1 MAVFDSHENKAYTI
15 PIKGAYQFDQV
26 IQTFQDE
33 MRAARGGDPEAPDN
47 EAIKKMAYMDQKLQL
62 VNSFGTNKSRKKVQS
77 MITNMV
83 DETGIT
89 NAPNKGVRD
98 QRLADRAQQ
107 IAEQQESLKKVSLTQ
122 GERRMHLY
130 SRSNLLPSSVLGEV
144 NYKLTY
150 EALKTEDYVDLESLM
165 ITTVVRE

>member
-1 MAVFDSHENKAYTI
+1 
-15 PIKGAYQFDQV
+15 
-26 IQTFQDE
+26 
-33 MRAARGGDPEAPDN
+33 MRAARGGEHEAPDN

-107 IAEQQESLKKVSLTQ
+107 IAEE
-122 GERRMHLY
+122 
-130 SRSNLLPSSVLGEV
+130 
-144 NYKLTY
+144 
-150 EALKTEDYVDLESLM
+150 
-165 ITTVVRE
+165 